1 LAEKLVS
8 KGHDLQQGIRMKS
21 IIAASLAVLIGAGSL
36 AAVTAPASAAA
47 VVVRVG
53 PHHHHGHWM
62 WHGRWWGH
70 RAWVCH
76 RWHHHRRVCV
86 WRYW

>member
-1 LAEKLVS
+1 
-8 KGHDLQQGIRMKS
+8 MKS
-21 IIAASLAVLIGAGSL
+21 IIAASLAVLIGAGSI
-36 AAVTAPASAAA
+36 AAVTAPASAAT

-53 PHHHHGHWM
+53 HHWHHHGHWM
-62 WHGRWWGH
+62 WHGRYWGH

-76 RWHHHRRVCV
+76 RWHHHRHVCV